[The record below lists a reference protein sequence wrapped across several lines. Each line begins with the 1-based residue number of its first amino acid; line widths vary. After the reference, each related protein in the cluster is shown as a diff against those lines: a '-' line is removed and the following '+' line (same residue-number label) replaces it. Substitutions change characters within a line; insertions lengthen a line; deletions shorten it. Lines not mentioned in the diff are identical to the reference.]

1 MINSAMSDAADCRGA
16 KRLRTSLEAH
26 DGFVDAVLSIMKRT
40 AEVSGTK
47 DSKEVASLLDVQNK
61 DKSSDIRERVVTSR
75 FLMGADDATY
85 LRQGVVPLQ
94 TSNTFGSCCDDYDLG
109 PTDDSFTKM
118 QSASM
123 AAVLQGIKEGV
134 DERIKSNVDELKG
147 HAKPTGAF
155 LSTESMRTLMRK
167 KLEGDELGLGAVSKD
182 DFKLLEESN
191 LQEFVN
197 QFSKLSETNAGRRI
211 MSILID
217 AIPFDSVSE
226 DVKEK
231 AGFTAFK
238 DNATQVK
245 KLLSEILDLEKRAV
259 AVEETQKRETAP
271 PARSDDLARTRRTVI
286 WNDALREA
294 CVSGDR
300 LFSFVRQLSG
310 VINEQVDAV
319 CVIDENLL
327 VQHQNKL
334 RDRRSRIAERAAQ
347 EHMQLVKAV
356 FSAVMKESGLILG
369 IESAGPDKGD
379 LSQLKVVSNTLRKQI
394 ADLAQGQGQEGF
406 FGNSVRM
413 EQLLS
418 SGTGE
423 ITLEDLFARLQAV
436 GKALQAAVS
445 SATSDDQPF
454 NSVSMDFLS
463 APRNSMMLR
472 YKPEALAAIKQAFE
486 IFQRE
491 FATRYGSMMTPISAY
506 ELMEGNDDTMSTHF
520 STFCA
525 HMLVHSRMFGSS
537 TAMYVGMWPT
547 AANAQVL
554 RISLE
559 RLCRSAYAYRS
570 TTSRPRF
577 EDGDRG
583 RREYF
588 ERAASRQN
596 RLFLFGSGGAPS
608 GLQRQAYDLAPYRP
622 SLHRNW
628 HRI

>member
-1 MINSAMSDAADCRGA
+1 MSDAADCRGA

-47 DSKEVASLLDVQNK
+47 DSKEVASLLDLQNK
-61 DKSSDIRERVVTSR
+61 DKSSDTRERVVTSR

-109 PTDDSFTKM
+109 PSDDSFTKM
-118 QSASM
+118 QSAST

-134 DERIKSNVDELKG
+134 DERIQTKVDELNG
-147 HAKPTGAF
+147 HAGPAGAF
-155 LSTESMRTLMRK
+155 LSVDSIRQKMKTRLES
-167 KLEGDELGLGAVSKD
+167 GELGTVLRD
-182 DFKLLEESN
+182 DYQLLDESN
-191 LQEFVN
+191 PKEFVDR
-197 QFSKLSETNAGRRI
+197 FSELSKTKEGRQK
-211 MSILID
+211 MSLIIS
-217 AIPFDSVSE
+217 AISFNFESE
-226 DVKEK
+226 DDKKNV
-231 AGFTAFK
+231 AYSTFTK
-238 DNATQVK
+238 NANQVK
-245 KLLSEILDLEKRAV
+245 RLLSEILELEKRAM
-259 AVEETQKRETAP
+259 AVEETQTRETAP

-379 LSQLKVVSNTLRKQI
+379 LSKLKVVSNTLRKQI

-628 HRI
+628 HGI